1 MLSDES
7 LDRFLDDFLSDW
19 PATEAI
25 TIHKEKRRKAD
36 IIEEEITIA
45 PPKSHKLPKRTVASL
60 FLILFLIPLTIWF
73 GMRIGDR
80 KYMFI
85 SLMIVAYTMIPFFM
99 VFEGRKPQA
108 RELVVL
114 AVLSAIAVAGR
125 AAFFMLPQFKPLV
138 AIVIIA
144 GISFGAESG
153 FLVGAISMFA
163 SNMFFSQGPW
173 TPWQMFAAGII
184 GFLAGILFRKGRLGT
199 GKFQLC
205 LYGFLSTF
213 FIYGL
218 IMNTASAFMY
228 QSQVT
233 WASLLPMYF
242 SGAPMDLIH
251 ATATAFFLFVFSRP
265 MLEKLERIKI
275 KYGLIERDV

>member
-7 LDRFLDDFLSDW
+7 LDRFLDDFLSDR

-108 RELVVL
+108 RELVAL

-144 GISFGAESG
+144 GIPFGAESRRG
-153 FLVGAISMFA
+153 DLDVRVEHVL
-163 SNMFFSQGPW
+163 
-173 TPWQMFAAGII
+173 
-184 GFLAGILFRKGRLGT
+184 LAGSVDPVADVRGRDHRISRRDSLQKGKTRNREVPAVPVRLP
-199 GKFQLC
+199 FDVFHLRADHEH
-205 LYGFLSTF
+205 GFSSHVSEPGHL
-213 FIYGL
+213 GL
-218 IMNTASAFMY
+218 ASADVFLGRADGPD
-228 QSQVT
+228 SRD
-233 WASLLPMYF
+233 SHGLLP
-242 SGAPMDLIH
+242 LR
-251 ATATAFFLFVFSRP
+251 V
-265 MLEKLERIKI
+265 LETDAGEARA
-275 KYGLIERDV
+275 D